1 VVARRGIPR
10 GVLLVT
16 LFFAV
21 NAALELLLSLAE
33 LPWPLPFW
41 PAWEALGRALLHVL
55 LAAGLW
61 QRKALCRPIAWIY
74 CVAAL
79 ATHLTALGLALGGA
93 PFDYPTSLVVKSLF
107 EVPSAALLLPWLGSP
122 RAAAVFDQPL
132 VH

>member
-1 VVARRGIPR
+1 M
-10 GVLLVT
+10 T

-33 LPWPLPFW
+33 LPWPPPFW
-41 PAWEALGRALLHVL
+41 PAWEALGRALLHAL

-61 QRKALCRPIAWIY
+61 RRKSLCRVIAWIY

-79 ATHLTALGLALGGA
+79 AIHLAALGFALGGA

-107 EVPSAALLLPWLGSP
+107 EVPSAALLLPWLGSR

-132 VH
+132 VG